1 MQSARVNAIYTAFA
15 TLVFTGLQYFQGER
29 SVMVLAVGAVMFF
42 VFTFFML
49 RLINRVTSVMV
60 GGLSRKRGERT
71 SDADAERGPEVIEP
85 TTSRPE
91 HVRRRRE
98 RRTRRGRRS

>member
-15 TLVFTGLQYFQGER
+15 TVVFTALQYFQGER
-29 SVMVLAVGAVMFF
+29 SVTVLAVGAVMFF

-49 RLINRVTSVMV
+49 RLINRLMV
-60 GGLSRKRGERT
+60 VLIGNAGRKRGARAEV
-71 SDADAERGPEVIEP
+71 ERGPEVIEQ
-85 TTSRPE
+85 TTSRPD

-98 RRTRRGRRS
+98 RRGRRGRR